1 MISKHETQD
10 ILQASLY
17 FNELFK
23 KTLVAATPSPITT
36 KTQMNIAVALFA
48 HEPMNMSALSSRV
61 SIAPEQT
68 TRAVKALREK
78 GLVVCEK
85 SPESKRE
92 VIARL
97 SEEGDRLLREQL
109 DEFHTCLNSYLGSLT
124 QEEKDELVA
133 LSQKAVSLFK
143 KTDFT
148 PIIPEKSRVI
158 GGPAKRPAAS
168 GEKESGR

>member
-1 MISKHETQD
+1 MISKHEAQD

-17 FNELFK
+17 FHELFK
-23 KTLVAATPSPITT
+23 KTLVTATPSAITT

-97 SEEGDRLLREQL
+97 SDEGERLLREQL
-109 DEFHTCLNSYLGSLT
+109 DEFHACLNSYLNGLT
-124 QEEKDELVA
+124 QEETEELVA
-133 LSQKAVSLFK
+133 LSQKAVALFG

-148 PIIPEKSRVI
+148 PIIPEKSCMAAPSEKTD
-158 GGPAKRPAAS
+158 GETERP
-168 GEKESGR
+168 

>member
-17 FNELFK
+17 FHELFK
-23 KTLVAATPSPITT
+23 KTLVTATPSAITT

-48 HEPMNMSALSSRV
+48 HEPMNMSALSARV

-97 SEEGDRLLREQL
+97 SEEGERLLREQL
-109 DEFHTCLNSYLGSLT
+109 DEYHACLNSYLSRLT

-133 LSQKAVSLFK
+133 LSKKAVELFK
-143 KTDFT
+143 KTDFS
-148 PIIPEKSRVI
+148 PIIPEKGRVMDQT
-158 GGPAKRPAAS
+158 GTHAAQS
-168 GEKESGR
+168 